1 MSGPAPLT
9 VAFDA
14 SASVSRNG
22 GELLFSWDFDGDG
35 ILDAETAAAEHIY
48 TEPGVY
54 TAHLLV
60 ADAEGMVSKTDITV
74 TAGNTAPE
82 VSIAW
87 PPFGGIVPL
96 NEPVPYVVD
105 VFDAEDGAVAIPG
118 SRVTLQPFLGH
129 DTHEHPLHMHR
140 GNTGAFNVVPDPTH
154 RPYII
159 DRYVR
164 LMASYTDSGTPA
176 LTSSDEVILYP
187 NVVQAENRSAGE
199 GDNLVITGNRQRPQ
213 FPDETEVYVEL
224 GHAEYV
230 SFSTVNLHGVDV
242 LTLYLVP
249 EAEGA
254 VQVRLDDADG
264 PILAET
270 AIVPPE
276 ESRIEERED
285 GPPIIHWMS
294 YPLPIEAPE
303 GAHDLY
309 VVFGG
314 PERGTVARFDRIEFE
329 GPGVT
334 TRPGVEISILH

>member
-1 MSGPAPLT
+1 MT
-9 VAFDA
+9 
-14 SASVSRNG
+14 
-22 GELLFSWDFDGDG
+22 
-35 ILDAETAAAEHIY
+35 
-48 TEPGVY
+48 
-54 TAHLLV
+54 
-60 ADAEGMVSKTDITV
+60 DAEGMASEADVTV

-87 PPFGGIVPL
+87 PPFGGILPMD
-96 NEPVPYVVD
+96 ESAPYVVD
-105 VFDAEDGAVAIPG
+105 VFDAEDGALAVPG

-129 DTHEHPLHMHR
+129 DTHEHALHMHR
-140 GNTGAFNVVPDPTH
+140 GNVGAFNVVPDPTH

-187 NVVQAENRSAGE
+187 NVVQAENRSTSE
-199 GDNLVITGNRQRPQ
+199 GDNLIITGNRQRPG

-224 GHAEYV
+224 EHAEYV
-230 SFSTVNLHGVDV
+230 SFSTVNLHGVDT

-254 VQVRLDDADG
+254 VQVRLDAVDG
-264 PILAET
+264 PILTET
-270 AIVPPE
+270 AIAPAE
-276 ESRIEERED
+276 ESLIEERED
-285 GPPIIHWMS
+285 GPPLIHWMS
-294 YPLPIEAPE
+294 WSLPIEAPD

-309 VVFGG
+309 VVFEG

-334 TRPGVEISILH
+334 SRPGVKISILH